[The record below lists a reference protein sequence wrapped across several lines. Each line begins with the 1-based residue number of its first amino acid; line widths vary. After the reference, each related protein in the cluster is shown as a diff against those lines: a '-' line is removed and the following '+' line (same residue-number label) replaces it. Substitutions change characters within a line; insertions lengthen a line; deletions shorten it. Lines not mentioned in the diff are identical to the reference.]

1 MAYLDTTAGAAREG
15 GTELGTMLGA
25 IPIDAIVS
33 LTAAS
38 GTADNTVAD
47 VGGSFSQTTLNNNF
61 ADLAAKVN
69 AILAGLRTAG
79 IVTP

>member
-1 MAYLDTTAGAAREG
+1 MAYLDPPAGARRG
-15 GTELGTMLGA
+15 DYTEA
-25 IPIDAIVS
+25 SIAS

-47 VGGSFSQTTLNNNF
+47 VGAAFSQATLNNNF

-69 AILAGLRTAG
+69 AILVELRKAG
-79 IVTP
+79 IISA

>member
-1 MAYLDTTAGAAREG
+1 MGYANTSAGKRRGDYGEA
-15 GTELGTMLGA
+15 
-25 IPIDAIVS
+25 AIVS

-47 VGGSFSQTTLNNNF
+47 VGSSFNQATLNNNF

-69 AILAGLRTAG
+69 AILVELRKAGV
-79 IVTP
+79 IS